1 MSETKHVNFFALEKA
16 CQKAGCPFCNLI
28 NERIYRY
35 IDGMLFEHISDIP
48 FRRAYRASGGF
59 CDEHGKI
66 LLDYRD
72 GLAVA
77 ILGQNILSDYIAAF
91 KNNKTPKFKAKCP
104 ACIEKKKIEKDFSS
118 FLTENHKD
126 KETQEQII
134 AYFTASDGLC
144 VPHYAKLLR
153 FFKPP
158 FWLKKFQEQKFE
170 SLNERVLRFIDYSAW
185 GNQEKFESLSR
196 EDQIVWQEVAIMLRG
211 MID

>member
-1 MSETKHVNFFALEKA
+1 M
-16 CQKAGCPFCNLI
+16 
-28 NERIYRY
+28 
-35 IDGMLFEHISDIP
+35 
-48 FRRAYRASGGF
+48 
-59 CDEHGKI
+59 
-66 LLDYRD
+66 LDYRD

-77 ILGQNILSDYIAAF
+77 ILGQNILSDYINAF

-196 EDQIVWQEVAIMLRG
+196 SGNYASRND
-211 MID
+211 